1 MKTVTVDDTVDL
13 IDETDRERPTSAG
26 ALAAA
31 VVIEGDESGEAKQA
45 TLPERALR
53 NDDGSITLPLLKP
66 VTLTI
71 RSSSGAVREEEVREL
86 TFHELNGA
94 DLRIIAQAS
103 EQMQSI
109 VTFARGTRMATNRMT
124 PLFER
129 MVARDIKAGTAV
141 LSFLSE

>member
-1 MKTVTVDDTVDL
+1 VKTVTVDDTVDL